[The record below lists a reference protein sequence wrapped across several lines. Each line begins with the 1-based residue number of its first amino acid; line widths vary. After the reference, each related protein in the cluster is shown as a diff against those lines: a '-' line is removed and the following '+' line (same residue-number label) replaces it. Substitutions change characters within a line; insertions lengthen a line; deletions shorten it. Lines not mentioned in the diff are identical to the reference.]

1 VKSWNSQRSELKAQ
15 SANTKSQIITN
26 IKFSISLRR
35 VRIVL
40 MRLVIALWKLRF
52 ICFLNFCFLLFLWV
66 LSVKAISNIAPAWEI
81 GFDAF
86 GYSALKFE
94 IYLIF

>member
-1 VKSWNSQRSELKAQ
+1 LEIEIYL
-15 SANTKSQIITN
+15 
-26 IKFSISLRR
+26 F
-35 VRIVL
+35 
-40 MRLVIALWKLRF
+40 F
-52 ICFLNFCFLLFLWV
+52 EFLFFLCI

-86 GYSALKFE
+86 GYSALKIE